1 MVVTGLAPVMLSF
14 VPVIVP
20 DSRCEF
26 SSLCRVQF
34 AVDVCYLRCMPDS
47 GKLKDTT
54 SLQTKEQ
61 RDLMTDSLNVIS
73 TFQFSPTSLEKLRE
87 AADAEVLCITNNDEF
102 LTRLQEANV
111 LCSYWVPDDWRTQA
125 KRLRWLQC
133 SGAGVDSLLATG
145 ILDAESGVAVTTAVG
160 INTTPIGEYVF
171 GSMLMFNRTWSEM
184 VRLQDRRVWPR
195 SVNWYK
201 LGRRELA
208 GQTLGIV
215 GLGSIGRRVAQLG
228 RAFGMQ
234 IVATRRT
241 VQAGVQDP
249 DVDQL
254 YPSEQLHEMLGRS
267 DYIVICVPLTQET
280 DHLIGEAELR
290 AMRPHTYLVN
300 VARGRVIDEPILV
313 RALQEGWIAG
323 AGLDVTEEE
332 PLPAES
338 PLYTMPNVI
347 LTPHISGV
355 SVHYDTRL
363 TDLFAENLRHF
374 RMGEPLR
381 NRYEATRG
389 Y

>member
-1 MVVTGLAPVMLSF
+1 
-14 VPVIVP
+14 
-20 DSRCEF
+20 
-26 SSLCRVQF
+26 
-34 AVDVCYLRCMPDS
+34 
-47 GKLKDTT
+47 
-54 SLQTKEQ
+54 
-61 RDLMTDSLNVIS
+61 MTESLNVIS
-73 TFQFSPTSLEKLRE
+73 TFQFSRTSLEKLRE

-102 LTRLQEANV
+102 LTRLQEADV
-111 LCSYWVPDDWRTQA
+111 LCSYWVPDAWRTHT

-133 SGAGVDSLLATG
+133 SGAGVDSLLPTG
-145 ILDAESGVAVTTAVG
+145 ILDVESGITVTTAVG

-195 SVNWYK
+195 SINWYK
-201 LGRRELA
+201 LGGRELA

-228 RAFGMQ
+228 RAFGMR
-234 IVATRRT
+234 VLATRRT
-241 VQAGVQDP
+241 MQTDAQDP

-254 YPSEQLHEMLGRS
+254 YPTTQLHEMLGAS
-267 DYIVICVPLTQET
+267 DYVVVSVPLTQET

-290 AMRPHTYLVN
+290 AMRPHAYLVN
-300 VARGRVIDEPILV
+300 VARGRVIDEQVLI
-313 RALQEGWIAG
+313 RALTDGWIAG

-332 PLPAES
+332 PLPATS

-355 SVHYDTRL
+355 SVNYDTRL
-363 TDLFAENLRHF
+363 TDLFADNLRRF
-374 RMGEPLR
+374 RANAPLR
-381 NRYEATRG
+381 NRYEAERG